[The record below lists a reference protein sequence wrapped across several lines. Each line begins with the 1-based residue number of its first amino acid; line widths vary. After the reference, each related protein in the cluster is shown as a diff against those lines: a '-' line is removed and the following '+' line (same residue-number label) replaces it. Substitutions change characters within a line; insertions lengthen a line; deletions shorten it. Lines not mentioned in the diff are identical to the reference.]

1 MTTLKKPFFNNV
13 LLAPNAKPLFLLAS
27 VSAYV
32 FIVPLFNASLTNPL
46 SFILTLTILAQSA
59 FVLGEGRKKFLVTVI
74 LVWIIQVASAFAN
87 MTILNYV
94 SKFTTNLFFIYMVF
108 RLIGKIMN
116 TKKVSGTT
124 ILEAINGYLL
134 MGIAYSGF
142 MGFVVYVNPAAF
154 NPEIVSLN
162 EIKYFTFVTFT
173 TLGYGDILPISQGAK
188 SLSLIISISGQFYV
202 GIIIAILIGKYSS
215 RPR

>member
-1 MTTLKKPFFNNV
+1 MTTLKNTFFNNAIQ
-13 LLAPNAKPLFLLAS
+13 APNAKPLFLLAS
-27 VSAYV
+27 VSLYV
-32 FIVPLFNASLTNPL
+32 FIVPLFDASLTNLL
-46 SFILTLTILAQSA
+46 SFILILTILAQCA
-59 FVLGEGRKKFLVTVI
+59 FVLGKRRKKFLITVV
-74 LVWIIQVASAFAN
+74 LVWSIQVASAFAD
-87 MTILNYV
+87 MTLLNYV

-108 RLIGKIMN
+108 RLIGQIMK
-116 TKKVSGTT
+116 TKEVSGIT

-142 MGFVVYVNPAAF
+142 VGYVVYLNPAAF

-162 EIKYFTFVTFT
+162 EIKYFTFVTFA
-173 TLGYGDILPISQGAK
+173 TLGYGDISPISQGAK
-188 SLSLIISISGQFYV
+188 TLSLLITISGQFYV